1 MKILPRDNLSLHD
14 YVKRH
19 YYQHE
24 VYKKLYDTGDFTD
37 YELMYIFPNNVL
49 RRLGFPIKHGKKKRR
64 IINRKIYGWQLFN
77 IIDETIDNVLCR
89 AEIFTNSDWYNK
101 FVSYEDIN

>member
-24 VYKKLYDTGDFTD
+24 VYKRLYDSGDFTD

-49 RRLGFPIKHGKKKRR
+49 RRLGFPMKHGRNKHCEYYRR
-64 IINRKIYGWQLFN
+64 IHDWQFFN
-77 IIDETIDNVLCR
+77 IIEDTIED
-89 AEIFTNSDWYNK
+89 IFNSVEPFGDKKWFNK
-101 FVSYEDIN
+101 FVPYKNIR